1 METENKYVRIVGKAY
16 FMAVAVL
23 MYYFL
28 TQVIQLGIFVT
39 YRHAFALVLF
49 CSAFVVFL
57 YKPNI
62 ARGVA
67 SLKATLVYCA
77 PLIVT
82 VVASLLIWFVGQVDT
97 SVIAR
102 GLSATFVYNNMIS
115 FTLASVAFLYIF
127 GEKGMWYNLVAIL
140 IANIMMI
147 LTIIAQNGI
156 GVFLSELVTLV
167 ITFAGQTGDVI
178 VQAEIHELAFC
189 LGAYLVYMLLK
200 PRRDAVYFI
209 LLGLTSFCF
218 IVAFKRIGM
227 IAIALAL
234 AFGWGLKLIA
244 KLKKDMASRL
254 VTIFTIL
261 LVLVLIGYVA
271 IIKMDV
277 FTLIEKAG
285 IDTSGR
291 VVIYNAVDKFYEFSP
306 EFLGNGIGFLTYQ
319 LSTNMNVGVNSVHN
333 DFLQYFI
340 DLGFFGYIFWLLS
353 MTVLRVSYFG
363 ARGKTENAIITFA
376 LTVYLVIVS
385 STDNTLNYPLLT
397 TVLGVIMIGQGFD
410 ERVRHAETK
419 LFGYISDANKNTG
432 GNSLL

>member
-1 METENKYVRIVGKAY
+1 MEKKYITVAGKAY
-16 FMAVAVL
+16 FMVIAVL

-28 TQVIQLGIFVT
+28 TEVIQLGLFVT
-39 YRHAFALVLF
+39 YRHAFALVLSV
-49 CSAFVVFL
+49 SAFAVFL
-57 YKPNI
+57 YKPNV

-67 SLKATLVYCA
+67 AIKATLVYCT
-77 PLIVT
+77 PLIIT
-82 VVASLLIWFVGQVDT
+82 VVVSLAIWFIGQVDT

-102 GLSATFVYNNMIS
+102 GLSSTFIYNNMIS
-115 FTLASVAFLYIF
+115 FTLASVAFLYVF
-127 GEKGMWYNLVAIL
+127 GEKGMWYNLIAIL
-140 IANIMMI
+140 IANIMML

-156 GVFLSELVTLV
+156 GKFFSELISLIV
-167 ITFAGQTGDVI
+167 TFAGETGDVI

-200 PRRDAVYFI
+200 PRKDIVYFV

-218 IVAFKRIGM
+218 IAAFKRIGI
-227 IAIALAL
+227 IAIAVAL
-234 AFGWGLKLIA
+234 VFGWLLKFVA
-244 KLKKDMASRL
+244 RFKKDTASRL
-254 VTIFTIL
+254 TVIFTVL
-261 LVLVLIGYVA
+261 LVIILMGYIA

-277 FTLIEKAG
+277 FSLIEKAG

-319 LSTNMNVGVNSVHN
+319 LSTHMNVGVNSVHN

-340 DLGFFGYIFWLLS
+340 DLGFWGYILWLIS
-353 MTVLRVSYFG
+353 MTLVRVCYFG
-363 ARGKTENAIITFA
+363 SKGKTENAIIAFA

-397 TVLGVIMIGQGFD
+397 TVIGVLMIGTGFD
-410 ERVRHAETK
+410 ERVRNAETK
-419 LFGYISDANKNTG
+419 LFGHISDINKNTG

>member
-1 METENKYVRIVGKAY
+1 M
-16 FMAVAVL
+16 
-23 MYYFL
+23 
-28 TQVIQLGIFVT
+28 
-39 YRHAFALVLF
+39 
-49 CSAFVVFL
+49 
-57 YKPNI
+57 

-67 SLKATLVYCA
+67 AIKATLVYCT
-77 PLIVT
+77 PLIIT
-82 VVASLLIWFVGQVDT
+82 VVVSLAIWFIGQVDT

-102 GLSATFVYNNMIS
+102 GLSSTFIYNNMIS
-115 FTLASVAFLYIF
+115 FTLASVAFLYVF
-127 GEKGMWYNLVAIL
+127 GEKGMWYNLIAIL
-140 IANIMMI
+140 IANIMML

-156 GVFLSELVTLV
+156 GKFFSELISLIV
-167 ITFAGQTGDVI
+167 TFAGETGDVI

-200 PRRDAVYFI
+200 PRKDIVYFV

-218 IVAFKRIGM
+218 IAAFKRIGI
-227 IAIALAL
+227 IAIAVAL
-234 AFGWGLKLIA
+234 VFGWLLKFVA
-244 KLKKDMASRL
+244 RFKKDTASRL
-254 VTIFTIL
+254 TVIFTVL
-261 LVLVLIGYVA
+261 LVIILMGYIA

-277 FTLIEKAG
+277 FSLIEKAG

-319 LSTNMNVGVNSVHN
+319 LSTHMNVGVNSVHN

-340 DLGFFGYIFWLLS
+340 DLGFWGYILWLIS
-353 MTVLRVSYFG
+353 MTLVRVCYFG
-363 ARGKTENAIITFA
+363 SKGKTENAIIAFA

-397 TVLGVIMIGQGFD
+397 TVIGVLMIGTGFD
-410 ERVRHAETK
+410 ERVRNAETK
-419 LFGYISDANKNTG
+419 LFGHISDINKNTG